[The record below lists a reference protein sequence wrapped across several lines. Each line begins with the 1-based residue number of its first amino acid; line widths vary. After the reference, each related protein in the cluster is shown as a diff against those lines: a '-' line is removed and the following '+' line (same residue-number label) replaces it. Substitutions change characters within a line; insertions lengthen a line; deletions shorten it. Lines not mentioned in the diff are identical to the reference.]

1 MSDTISPQ
9 ASELLTALCASLGM
23 PSQRALAEP
32 SLVIDLS
39 GCPMEIAFQAGTANG
54 HGHFVMTTFIGE
66 VELDDD
72 LGRLAARLLQANM
85 VWQET
90 QGSALCLTADMDGVV
105 LRRWVMLDG
114 LDLPALRQHIEWHLG
129 ATLAWQKA
137 YPTVTDTAPAADSAA
152 GEAVQQMNTESRLSP
167 ALRA

>member
-9 ASELLTALCASLGM
+9 ANELLNALCISLGM
-23 PSQRALAEP
+23 PSLGTP
-32 SLVIDLS
+32 SEQYLVIDLS
-39 GCPMEIAFQAGTANG
+39 GCPMEIAFQADATGG
-54 HGHFVMTTFIGE
+54 HGHFAMTTFIGE
-66 VELDDD
+66 VELHDD

-114 LDLPALRQHIEWHLG
+114 LDLPALRQHIELHLS

-137 YPTVTDTAPAADSAA
+137 YATVTDTPAAA
-152 GEAVQQMNTESRLSP
+152 GNAVNEASQQRGTNAHSP
-167 ALRA
+167 SVLRA